1 MKTSLNFRFLLVL
14 LMATS
19 LFSACTKRNNK
30 NPETGEITQ
39 QSIDSTLPE
48 NIEPYYRE
56 KEEFQKRNA
65 LPSKEEKSIQTEQ
78 LKDEHSTRSIRNA
91 EAISED
97 ATQYN
102 TGAPASGRVKMQKS
116 IVQGA
121 YDHLPYQPYHPA
133 PTEPIY
139 QQPQYGN
146 NESYDQSAE
155 QKFQRVTEQPLST
168 FSIDVDNASYT
179 NTRRMLQAGS
189 LPPKEAV
196 RIEEFINYFNY
207 RYPQPTNGHPFSFTT
222 DLAPCPWNPQR
233 LLLRVGM
240 QGKQV
245 SFNALPPMNLV
256 FLLDVSGSMNPENRL
271 PLLKRAMRALTD
283 KLRPQDQVSIV
294 VYAGAAGLVLPCT
307 PGHDKIKITEAL
319 DRLQAGGS
327 TAGGQGLELAYKTA
341 IEYYKKDGINRII
354 LASDGDFNVG
364 RNSDEE
370 MKKLIEEKRKSG
382 VTLTVLGVGMGNLKD
397 SKMETIADNGN
408 GNYFYIDSYEE
419 AMRVLVDRID
429 GTLYN
434 IAADVKMQLEFN
446 PAKVKHYRLIG
457 YDNRRLNKEDFNND
471 KKDAGELGAGHTVT
485 ALYEIIPAT
494 SAEEPEG
501 SVDALK
507 YGPKPSPL
515 SGAAPNSP
523 EWLTIKF
530 RYKIPGQEA
539 SKLISWGVA
548 PNSKMDKMSEDF
560 RFCASVAVLGM
571 ILKDSEY
578 KGNASFGL
586 IEKMAS
592 ESLSYDPGGYRAEF
606 VRLVKMARSLKQ
618 EPSTAYRSEQ
628 D

>member
-1 MKTSLNFRFLLVL
+1 MKTSLYFRILLVL
-14 LMATS
+14 LIATS
-19 LFSACTKRNNK
+19 LFSACTKRTNK
-30 NPETGEITQ
+30 NPKTGEIIQ
-39 QSIDSTLPE
+39 QTNDSTLSD
-48 NIEPYYRE
+48 NIEPNYRE
-56 KEEFQKRNA
+56 KEEYQKSNA
-65 LPSKEEKSIQTEQ
+65 LPSKVEKAIQTEQ
-78 LKDEHSTRSIRNA
+78 LKDEHSTHRIQNS
-91 EAISED
+91 EVISED

-102 TGAPASGRVKMQKS
+102 TGAPASGRAEMQKS

-121 YDHLPYQPYHPA
+121 YDQQYYQPYAPV

-139 QQPQYGN
+139 QQPQYAN

-155 QKFQRVTEQPLST
+155 QKFQRVSENPLST

-240 QGKQV
+240 QGKKV
-245 SFNALPPMNLV
+245 SFASMPPMNLV
-256 FLLDVSGSMNPENRL
+256 FLIDVSGSMNPENRL
-271 PLLKRAMRALTD
+271 PLLKRAMRSLTD

-341 IEYYKKDGINRII
+341 IEYFKKDGINRII

-397 SKMETIADNGN
+397 SKMETIANNGN

-494 SAEEPEG
+494 SNEEPEG
-501 SVDALK
+501 SVDPLK
-507 YGPKPSPL
+507 YGNKPEALP
-515 SGAAPNSP
+515 SGAVNSQ
-523 EWLTIKF
+523 EWLTVKF
-530 RYKIPGQEA
+530 RYKMPGQET
-539 SKLISWGVA
+539 SKLITQAVTAS
-548 PNSKMDKMSEDF
+548 SKSDKMGEDF
-560 RFCASVAVLGM
+560 KFCASVAALGM

-578 KGNASFGL
+578 KGNANFAMV
-586 IEKMAS
+586 EKMAS
-592 ESLSYDPGGYRAEF
+592 ESIAYDPGGYRAEF
-606 VRLVKMARSLKQ
+606 VRLVKMAESLKQ
-618 EPSTAYRSEQ
+618 ETGRAYRGEY
-628 D
+628 

>member
-1 MKTSLNFRFLLVL
+1 MKTSLNFKLLLVL
-14 LMATS
+14 LIVTS
-19 LFSACTKRNNK
+19 LFSACFQRNKK

-39 QSIDSTLPE
+39 QTIDSSQPV

-56 KEEFQKRNA
+56 KEESLKRIA
-65 LPSKEEKSIQTEQ
+65 LPKKYENLNHTEQ
-78 LKDEHSTRSIRNA
+78 LNSEHSTRRIENT
-91 EAISED
+91 EVISED
-97 ATQYN
+97 ASHYN
-102 TGAPASGRVKMQKS
+102 TGAPASGRAEMQKS

-121 YDHLPYQPYHPA
+121 YDHQPHEPYHPV
-133 PTEPIY
+133 PPEPGY
-139 QQPQYGN
+139 TQPYYGN

-179 NTRRMLQAGS
+179 NTRRMLQAGT

-196 RIEEFINYFNY
+196 RIEEFINYFHY
-207 RYPQPTNGHPFSFTT
+207 RYPQPNNSHPFSFTT

-245 SFNALPPMNLV
+245 SFAAMPPMNLV
-256 FLLDVSGSMNPENRL
+256 FLIDVSGSMNPENRL
-271 PLLKRAMRALTD
+271 PLLKRAMRSLTD

-307 PGHDKIKITEAL
+307 PGHDKIKILDAL
-319 DRLQAGGS
+319 DKLQAGGS

-341 IEYYKKDGINRII
+341 IEHYKKEGINRII

-364 RNSDEE
+364 RSSDEE

-382 VTLTVLGVGMGNLKD
+382 VTLTVLGFGMGNLKD

-494 SAEEPEG
+494 SNEEPEG
-501 SVDALK
+501 SVDPLK
-507 YGPKPSPL
+507 YGNKPESLPL
-515 SGAAPNSP
+515 GASNSQ
-523 EWLTIKF
+523 EWLTVKF
-530 RYKIPGQEA
+530 RYKTPGQEA
-539 SKLISWGVA
+539 SKLITQAVTAS
-548 PNSKMDKMSEDF
+548 SKLDKMGDDF
-560 RFCASVAVLGM
+560 KFCASVAAFGL
-571 ILKDSEY
+571 ILKDSDY
-578 KGNASFGL
+578 KGKATLGMV
-586 IEKMAS
+586 EKMAS

-606 VRLVKMARSLKQ
+606 VRLVKMAASLK
-618 EPSTAYRSEQ
+618 PDSSTAYRAV

>member
-14 LMATS
+14 LIATS
-19 LFSACTKRNNK
+19 LFSACTRRNNK

-39 QSIDSTLPE
+39 QTIDSTLPV

-56 KEEFQKRNA
+56 KEESRKRNA
-65 LPSKEEKSIQTEQ
+65 LPSKEEKAIQTEQ
-78 LKDEHSTRSIRNA
+78 LKDEHSTRSIQNA

-97 ATQYN
+97 ATPYN
-102 TGAPASGRVKMQKS
+102 TGAPASGRVEMQKN

-121 YDHLPYQPYHPA
+121 YDQQYYQPYAPA

-139 QQPQYGN
+139 QQPEYGY

-245 SFNALPPMNLV
+245 SFASMPPMNLV
-256 FLLDVSGSMNPENRL
+256 FLIDVSGSMNPENRL
-271 PLLKRAMRALTD
+271 PLLKRAMRSLTD

-307 PGHDKIKITEAL
+307 PGHDKIKILDAL
-319 DRLQAGGS
+319 DKLQAGGS

-341 IEYYKKDGINRII
+341 LEHYKKEGINRII

-364 RNSDEE
+364 RSSDEE
-370 MKKLIEEKRKSG
+370 MKNLIEEKRKSG
-382 VTLTVLGVGMGNLKD
+382 ISLTVLGFGMGNLKD
-397 SKMETIADNGN
+397 SKMETMADNGN

-485 ALYEIIPAT
+485 ALYEIIPAA
-494 SAEEPEG
+494 SNEEPEG
-501 SVDALK
+501 SVDPLK
-507 YGPKPSPL
+507 YGNKPEALPF
-515 SGAAPNSP
+515 GAANSQ
-523 EWLTIKF
+523 EWLTVKF
-530 RYKIPGQEA
+530 RYKTPGQET
-539 SKLISWGVA
+539 SKLITQAVTA
-548 PNSKMDKMSEDF
+548 YSKSDKMGEDF
-560 RFCASVAVLGM
+560 KFCASVAALGM

-578 KGNASFGL
+578 KGNANFAMV
-586 IEKMAS
+586 EKMAS

-606 VRLVKMARSLKQ
+606 VRLVKMAASMKQ
-618 EPSTAYRSEQ
+618 ETGTAYRSEY
-628 D
+628 

>member
-1 MKTSLNFRFLLVL
+1 
-14 LMATS
+14 MATS

-39 QSIDSTLPE
+39 QTIDSTLPV

-116 IVQGA
+116 IVQSA
-121 YDHLPYQPYHPA
+121 YDQQYYQPYA
-133 PTEPIY
+133 PVPNEPIY

-222 DLAPCPWNPQR
+222 DLAPCPWNPQH

-539 SKLISWGVA
+539 SKLISLGVA

-560 RFCASVAVLGM
+560 RFCASVAAFGM